1 MSTSS
6 NEVIRIVVEV
16 LGLERSGRAIDSA
29 TKLLGSLPE
38 FDSMA
43 VVAILTAIEDEFGL
57 SIADDE
63 VDAELFE
70 SVATLAAF
78 VDTKRAG

>member
-16 LGLERSGRAIDSA
+16 LGLERSGRSIDGS
-29 TKLLGSLPE
+29 TRLLGSLPE